1 MEGQLQGGAAQGIGQ
16 GWVEGVA
23 YDDAGQILSASL
35 MDYAVPRA
43 SDLPELNT
51 ALFHF
56 PEHANP
62 LGAKGIGES
71 AATGGAAALV
81 NAVLD
86 ALTPLGVT
94 DIAPPV
100 TPLRVW
106 QAIQAVSK

>member
-16 GWVEGVA
+16 GWVEDVS
-23 YDDAGQILSASL
+23 YDAAGQLLSAPL

-43 SDLPELNT
+43 SDLPELRT
-51 ALFHF
+51 SLMHF
-56 PEHANP
+56 RERANP

-86 ALTPLGVT
+86 ALAPLGVT
-94 DIAPPV
+94 DLALPV
-100 TPLRVW
+100 TPAPVW
-106 QAIQAVSK
+106 QAIQAAGK